1 MFMFRLKNER
11 TNKRKNQRKRKCK
24 NQIVH
29 EGANNKPMKEMR
41 RAELITLFSVLVVL
55 LIHVFVTLYLLQMIH
70 QSYTMEHALLI
81 WVQ

>member
-1 MFMFRLKNER
+1 
-11 TNKRKNQRKRKCK
+11 
-24 NQIVH
+24 
-29 EGANNKPMKEMR
+29 MKEMR